1 MLATSATELPEGP
14 QWTYEV
20 KWDGYRAL
28 VVKDGTDVQLISRNQ
43 KDLTRDYPT
52 VVAAVRTIRQSS
64 VILDGE
70 IVALD
75 AEGRPSFQAL
85 QHRSTSGLAIVYYA
99 FDVLTVGRE
108 SLVRQSL
115 DARRQ
120 RLKLILVGSHVL
132 LSEPLRTPVAK
143 LVQDGEPLPKI
154 CRINNLQVQP
164 IRS

>member
-1 MLATSATELPEGP
+1 MIPRPMLATSATELPEGP

-70 IVALD
+70 IVAL
-75 AEGRPSFQAL
+75 G
-85 QHRSTSGLAIVYYA
+85 
-99 FDVLTVGRE
+99 
-108 SLVRQSL
+108 
-115 DARRQ
+115 
-120 RLKLILVGSHVL
+120 
-132 LSEPLRTPVAK
+132 
-143 LVQDGEPLPKI
+143 
-154 CRINNLQVQP
+154 
-164 IRS
+164 